1 MKIRLTR
8 SNQPRPSTNSS
19 ELGFGRYFA
28 DHMFLMDFSSEK
40 GWHDARI
47 VPYGSLGLEPANLT
61 LHYGQS
67 IFEGLK
73 AYRWAD
79 GSVKLFRPHDHA
91 ERFVR
96 SARRLCMPEFDPE
109 FIVDSW
115 KALVHIDRDW
125 VPSQPGTSLYLR
137 PTVIAADNMLG
148 VRPAAHYLM
157 NVITSPV
164 GSYYSRG
171 ASPTRILVE
180 NQYTRA
186 SAGGLGEAKT
196 AANYA
201 ASLLAAERAKKLG
214 FDQVLWLD
222 AKEHRYVEE
231 VGTMNIFFVI
241 DGVLVTP
248 PLGGTILDGITRRT
262 VLQLAKEWGIP
273 HEERRLT
280 IDEIVEASHRG
291 TLEEVFGSGT
301 AATISPVGELNYND
315 EAITITEKEGSLRKR
330 FFDAIIGICYGTQ
343 PDNHG
348 WIEPVEDS
356 ALDVLE
362 EELVDGAGFLNR
374 SGHGEPFRAFDVP

>member
-1 MKIRLTR
+1 MKIRLIR
-8 SNQPRPSTNSS
+8 SNHPRPSMSSS

-28 DHMFLMDFSSEK
+28 DHMFLMNYTGER
-40 GWHDARI
+40 GWHDPRI
-47 VPYGSLGLEPANLT
+47 VPYGSLDLEPANLT
-61 LHYGQS
+61 LHYGQT

-91 ERFVR
+91 ERFLR
-96 SARRLCMPEFDPE
+96 SAQRLCMPEFTPE

-115 KALVHIDRDW
+115 KALVHIDREW

-137 PTVIAADNMLG
+137 PTIIAADNLLG
-148 VRPAAHYLM
+148 VRPASTYLM

-164 GSYYSRG
+164 GNYYARG

-180 NQYTRA
+180 NQYSRA

-241 DGVLVTP
+241 DGVLLTP

-262 VLQLAKEWGIP
+262 VLQLAREWGVA
-273 HEERRLT
+273 HEERPVT
-280 IDEIVEASHRG
+280 IDEVVEASHNG
-291 TLEEVFGSGT
+291 KLQEVFGSGT
-301 AATISPVGELNYND
+301 AATISPVGELNYRG
-315 EAITITEKEGSLRKR
+315 EAITITEQEDSLRKR

-348 WIEPVEDS
+348 WIEPVDETALDLLEPERPDKNGILNGTGQNEPMR
-356 ALDVLE
+356 ALDV
-362 EELVDGAGFLNR
+362 
-374 SGHGEPFRAFDVP
+374 P